1 MNLFTLY
8 FYFCEAQTNYAM
20 NQLKEYPL
28 SNYIVKTINGWL
40 QNVGLDSSNINL
52 IRTLILFITTILVIM
67 LIWWITRKV
76 LIQILHLAVNKSKTK
91 WDDFLVDHRFF
102 AAFSNLVPLVFMDH
116 FVYTVFYSYPGLV
129 TFFAKATDITIVFV
143 ILISINRFLSAASD
157 VLSEKTSLRD
167 KPIHS
172 YFQLTK
178 ILVSGFMIILALSIL
193 TEKSPIYFLTSLGA
207 ATAILLLVFRD
218 TILGFVGSI
227 QLAANDM
234 VRIGDWITMEKY
246 GADGDVVEI
255 NLATVKV
262 QNFDKTITTIPTY
275 SFISDSFKNWRGM
288 ELSEGRRIKRAI
300 NIEINSICFAD
311 SEMLER
317 IGKIDLLSDFVERK
331 EEELAIFNNQ
341 NRKNHDVLVNGRR
354 QTNIG
359 LYRRYINNYLVENNR
374 LNQDM
379 TLMVRQLSPTE
390 FGVPIEIYCF
400 SKSKE
405 WEVYESVMADI
416 FDHLFAATS
425 YFNLTVFE
433 RPSGHSFLQINQNK
447 T

>member
-1 MNLFTLY
+1 MLN
-8 FYFCEAQTNYAM
+8 EW
-20 NQLKEYPL
+20 LKDTGL
-28 SNYIVKTINGWL
+28 AANSINIV
-40 QNVGLDSSNINL
+40 
-52 IRTLILFITTILVIM
+52 RTLILFVIVVLFIL
-67 LIWWITRKV
+67 LIWWVTRKV
-76 LIQILHLAVNKSKTK
+76 LIQILHILVNKSKTK
-91 WDDFLVDHRFF
+91 WDDYLVKKRFF
-102 AAFSNLVPLVFMDH
+102 AAFSNIVPLLFMDH
-116 FVYTVFYSYPGLV
+116 FVYTVFFSYPNLV
-129 TFFAKATDITIVFV
+129 SLFAKATNVAIVFV

-172 YFQLTK
+172 YFQLAK

-207 ATAILLLVFRD
+207 ATAILLLIFKD

-288 ELSEGRRIKRAI
+288 EMSDGRRIKRAI
-300 NIEINSICFAD
+300 NIEIKSIRFAD
-311 SEMLER
+311 DDLLEKV
-317 IGKIDLLSDFVERK
+317 GKIDLLSNFVKQK
-331 EEELAIFNNQ
+331 EEELVLFNKE
-341 NRKNHDVLVNGRR
+341 NRKNNEVLMNGKR

-359 LYRRYINNYLVENNR
+359 LYRRYINNYLMQNNR
-374 LNQDM
+374 VNQEM
-379 TLMVRQLSPTE
+379 TLMVRQLAPTE
-390 FGVPIEIYCF
+390 YGVPIEIYCF
-400 SKSKE
+400 SKNKE
-405 WEVYESVMADI
+405 WEAYEVIVADI
-416 FDHLFAATS
+416 FDHLFASTS
-425 YFNLTVFE
+425 YFDLRVFE
-433 RPSGHSFLQINQNK
+433 RPSNYTLQRAD
-447 T
+447 